1 MDRRVKERYNRRV
14 VRRGLSL
21 WSRATNKKEKRRG
34 RGRVSLP
41 FSLPRSIFI
50 CHTRFDW

>member
-21 WSRATNKKEKRRG
+21 WSRATNKKEK
-34 RGRVSLP
+34 S
-41 FSLPRSIFI
+41 I